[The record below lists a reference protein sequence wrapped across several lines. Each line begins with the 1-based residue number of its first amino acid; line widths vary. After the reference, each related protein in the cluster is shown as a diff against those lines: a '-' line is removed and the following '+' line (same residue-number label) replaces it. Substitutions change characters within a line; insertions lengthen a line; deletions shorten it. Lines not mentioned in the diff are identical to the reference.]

1 MVQDFCRQLQEFL
14 TAHGIPDW
22 LVVFIISVCPI
33 LECRLGMFTAIVLLE
48 MNPFVGFI
56 ISFLGNIL
64 PIPFILLLIN
74 WIFKVLKKVPGIN
87 KAIFWLENKT
97 MQKRDKIDKYGIW
110 GLLIFVAIPL
120 PGTGGWTGAL
130 LASLLELDKKKSFLV
145 ISLGVFIAGLIIT
158 VLSLVIGAA
167 GNGSAKE

>member
-74 WIFKVLKKVPGIN
+74 WIFKVLNKVPGIN

-167 GNGSAKE
+167 VFN

>member
-1 MVQDFCRQLQEFL
+1 MMQDLCRTIQEFL

-22 LVVFIISVCPI
+22 LVVFLISLCPV

-48 MNPFVGFI
+48 MDTFTGFI

-74 WIFKVLKKVPGIN
+74 WIFEVFKKIPVLKNIV
-87 KAIFWLENKT
+87 FWLEDRTLK
-97 MQKRDKIDKYGIW
+97 KRDKIDKYGIW

-130 LASLLELDKKKSFLV
+130 LASLLHLDKKKSFV
-145 ISLGVFIAGLIIT
+145 AISLGVFIAGLIMT
-158 VLSLVIGAA
+158 VLSLIVGEAVL
-167 GNGSAKE
+167 G

>member
-1 MVQDFCRQLQEFL
+1 MQEICETLQQFL

-22 LVVFIISVCPI
+22 LVVFIISLCPI
-33 LECRLGMFTAIVLLE
+33 LECRLGMFTAIVLLQ

-74 WIFKVLKKVPGIN
+74 WIFEVLKKVPGIN
-87 KAIFWLENKT
+87 KIIFWLEEKT
-97 MQKRDKIDKYGIW
+97 LKKRDKIDKYGIW
-110 GLLIFVAIPL
+110 GLLLFVAIPL

-130 LASLLELDKKKSFLV
+130 LASLLHLDKKKSFGV
-145 ISLGVFIAGLIIT
+145 ISIGVFIAGLIIT
-158 VLSLVIGAA
+158 LLSLFV
-167 GNGSAKE
+167 GNAVFG

>member
-1 MVQDFCRQLQEFL
+1 MQELCQTIQEFL

-22 LVVFIISVCPI
+22 LVVFLISLCPV
-33 LECRLGMFTAIVLLE
+33 LECRLGMFTAIVLLG

-74 WIFKVLKKVPGIN
+74 WIFEILKKVPGIN
-87 KAIFWLENKT
+87 KLVFWLEDKT
-97 MQKRDKIDKYGIW
+97 LKKRDKIDKYGVW
-110 GLLIFVAIPL
+110 GLLLFVAIPL

-130 LASLLELDKKKSFLV
+130 LASLLHLDKKKSFGV
-145 ISLGVFIAGLIIT
+145 ISIGVFIAGLIIS
-158 VLSLVIGAA
+158 VLSLLI
-167 GNGSAKE
+167 GSAVFG

>member
-64 PIPFILLLIN
+64 PIPFILLLILLS
-74 WIFKVLKKVPGIN
+74 VLRLYYRAVYDDHIRSI
-87 KAIFWLENKT
+87 A
-97 MQKRDKIDKYGIW
+97 YG
-110 GLLIFVAIPL
+110 
-120 PGTGGWTGAL
+120 
-130 LASLLELDKKKSFLV
+130 
-145 ISLGVFIAGLIIT
+145 
-158 VLSLVIGAA
+158 
-167 GNGSAKE
+167 

>member
-1 MVQDFCRQLQEFL
+1 MQELCRNLQEIL
-14 TAHGIPDW
+14 SSHGIPDW
-22 LVVFIISVCPI
+22 LVVFIISLCPV

-48 MNPFVGFI
+48 MNAFAGFA

-74 WIFKVLKKVPGIN
+74 WIFKIMKKIPGLRNIV
-87 KAIFWLENKT
+87 FWLEDKT
-97 MQKRDKIDKYGIW
+97 LKKKDKIDKYGIW
-110 GLLIFVAIPL
+110 GLLLFVAIPL

-130 LASLLELDKKKSFLV
+130 LASLLNLDKKKSFLV

-158 VLSLVIGAA
+158 VLSLIFGAVIF
-167 GNGSAKE
+167 

>member
-1 MVQDFCRQLQEFL
+1 MMQDLCRTIQEFL

-22 LVVFIISVCPI
+22 LVVFLISACPV

-48 MNPFVGFI
+48 MDTFTGFI

-74 WIFKVLKKVPGIN
+74 WIFEVFKKIPVLKNIV
-87 KAIFWLENKT
+87 FWLEDRTLK
-97 MQKRDKIDKYGIW
+97 KRDKIDKYGIW

-130 LASLLELDKKKSFLV
+130 LASLLHLDKKKSFVV
-145 ISLGVFIAGLIIT
+145 ISLGVFIAGLIMT
-158 VLSLVIGAA
+158 VLSLIVGEAVL
-167 GNGSAKE
+167 G

>member
-1 MVQDFCRQLQEFL
+1 MQEVCRTIQEFL
-14 TAHGIPDW
+14 TAHGIPSW
-22 LVVFIISVCPI
+22 LVVFIISLFPV

-48 MNPFVGFI
+48 MNPFVGFV

-74 WIFKVLKKVPGIN
+74 QIFELLKKIPLVN
-87 KAIFWLENKT
+87 KPIYWLEEKT
-97 MQKRDKIDKYGIW
+97 LKKRDKIDKYGIW

-130 LASLLELDKKKSFLV
+130 LASLLHLDRKKSFGV
-145 ISLGVFIAGLIIT
+145 ICIGVFIAGLIIS
-158 VLSLVIGAA
+158 VLSLIFGAA
-167 GNGSAKE
+167 VFS

>member
-1 MVQDFCRQLQEFL
+1 MQEVVTNIQEFL

-22 LVVFIISVCPI
+22 LVVFIISVLPV
-33 LECRLGMFTAIVLLE
+33 LECRLGMFTAIVLLK

-74 WIFKVLKKVPGIN
+74 WIFEILKKVPVIN
-87 KAIFWLENKT
+87 KLVFWLEEKT
-97 MQKRDKIDKYGIW
+97 LKKRDKIDKYGIW
-110 GLLIFVAIPL
+110 GLLLFVAIPL

-130 LASLLELDKKKSFLV
+130 LASLLHLDRKKSFGV
-145 ISLGVFIAGLIIT
+145 ICIGVFIAGLIIT
-158 VLSLVIGAA
+158 ILSLIFGAVVF
-167 GNGSAKE
+167 

>member
-1 MVQDFCRQLQEFL
+1 MVQEFCRNLQEFL
-14 TAHGIPDW
+14 TLHGIPDW
-22 LVVFIISVCPI
+22 LVVFIISLCPI
-33 LECRLGMFTAIVLLE
+33 LECRLGMFTAIVLLQ

-74 WIFKVLKKVPGIN
+74 WIFDLLKKVPGI
-87 KAIFWLENKT
+87 KKVVFWLEDKT
-97 MQKRDKIDKYGIW
+97 LKKRDKIDKYGIW

-130 LASLLELDKKKSFLV
+130 LASLLHLDKKKSFGI
-145 ISLGVFIAGLIIT
+145 ISLGVFIAGLIMTI
-158 VLSLVIGAA
+158 LSLVV
-167 GNGSAKE
+167 GNAVFG

>member
-1 MVQDFCRQLQEFL
+1 MQELCRTLQEFL

-22 LVVFIISVCPI
+22 LVVFIISVCPV

-48 MNPFVGFI
+48 MNPFIGFV

-74 WIFKVLKKVPGIN
+74 WIFEVFKKIPGLKKIV
-87 KAIFWLENKT
+87 FWLEEKT
-97 MQKRDKIDKYGIW
+97 LKKRDKIDKYGIW
-110 GLLIFVAIPL
+110 GLLLFVAIPL

-130 LASLLELDKKKSFLV
+130 LASLLNLDKKKSFGV
-145 ISLGVFIAGLIIT
+145 ISIGVFIAGLIMT
-158 VLSLVIGAA
+158 VLSLVV
-167 GNGSAKE
+167 GNAVFG

>member
-1 MVQDFCRQLQEFL
+1 MHELCQTIQEFL

-22 LVVFIISVCPI
+22 LVVFLISVCPI
-33 LECRLGMFTAIVLLE
+33 LECRLGMFTAIVLLG

-74 WIFKVLKKVPGIN
+74 WIFEILKKVPGIRN
-87 KAIFWLENKT
+87 LVFWLENKT
-97 MQKRDKIDKYGIW
+97 LKKRDKIDKYGIW

-130 LASLLELDKKKSFLV
+130 LASLLHLDKKKSFGV
-145 ISLGVFIAGLIIT
+145 ICVGVFIAGLIIT
-158 VLSLVIGAA
+158 ILSLIFGAVVF
-167 GNGSAKE
+167 

>member
-1 MVQDFCRQLQEFL
+1 MVQELCRNLQEFL

-22 LVVFIISVCPI
+22 LVVFIISLCPI
-33 LECRLGMFTAIVLLE
+33 LECRLGMFTAIVLLQ

-74 WIFKVLKKVPGIN
+74 WIFDLLKKVPGIN
-87 KAIFWLENKT
+87 KFVYWLEDKT
-97 MQKRDKIDKYGIW
+97 LKKRDKIDKYGIW

-120 PGTGGWTGAL
+120 PGTGAWTGAL
-130 LASLLELDKKKSFLV
+130 VASLLDMKRSKALISIFAGVLAAATLVSLICYGFIDFLR
-145 ISLGVFIAGLIIT
+145 FLI
-158 VLSLVIGAA
+158 
-167 GNGSAKE
+167 

>member
-1 MVQDFCRQLQEFL
+1 MQELCRTLQEFL

-22 LVVFIISVCPI
+22 LVVFLISLCPV

-74 WIFKVLKKVPGIN
+74 WIFKIFKKIPGLKNIV
-87 KAIFWLENKT
+87 FWLEEKT
-97 MQKRDKIDKYGIW
+97 LKKRDKIDKYGIW
-110 GLLIFVAIPL
+110 GLLLFVAIPL

-130 LASLLELDKKKSFLV
+130 LASLLNLDKKKSFGV
-145 ISLGVFIAGLIIT
+145 ISIGVFIAGLIMT
-158 VLSLVIGAA
+158 VLSLLV
-167 GNGSAKE
+167 GNAVFG

>member
-1 MVQDFCRQLQEFL
+1 MQEVCRSLQEFL
-14 TAHGIPDW
+14 TAHGIPNW
-22 LVVFIISVCPI
+22 LVVFIISLFPI

-74 WIFKVLKKVPGIN
+74 EIFELLKKIPLTRKPIC
-87 KAIFWLENKT
+87 WLEEKT
-97 MQKRDKIDKYGIW
+97 LKKRDKIDKYGIW

-130 LASLLELDKKKSFLV
+130 LASLLHLDRKKSFGV
-145 ISLGVFIAGLIIT
+145 ICIGVFIAGLIISI
-158 VLSLVIGAA
+158 LSLIFGAA
-167 GNGSAKE
+167 VFG

>member
-130 LASLLELDKKKSFLV
+130 LASLRELDKKKSFLV

-167 GNGSAKE
+167 VFN